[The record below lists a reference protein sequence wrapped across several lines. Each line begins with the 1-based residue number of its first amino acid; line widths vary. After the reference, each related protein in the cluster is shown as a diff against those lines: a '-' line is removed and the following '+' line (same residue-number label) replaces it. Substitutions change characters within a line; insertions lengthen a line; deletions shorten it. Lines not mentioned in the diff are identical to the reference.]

1 MKKLLGVFAHPD
13 DESFTLGGT
22 IAKYTKNG
30 WQVDLICA
38 TKGEA
43 GSGGQYDAQ
52 GDELGNIRQREIRDA
67 AAELGVSSITFLD
80 YKDGTLSNKN
90 PGEIE
95 DKLMDL
101 IAEFTPDVIV
111 TFEPAGISHHPDHIK
126 LTLATTFAFQQY
138 AEGWEEVHPDDPDGP
153 KLYYACIPESVAS
166 FLVKKK
172 VFPAESFGKPWVG
185 VEDKRITTVIDVS
198 RTSAVKA
205 KALHAHVSQ
214 AEDVDRFY
222 SIDNNP
228 LTVKEYFILRMIGTK
243 EVFVGKNDRI
253 SDRL

>member
-1 MKKLLGVFAHPD
+1 
-13 DESFTLGGT
+13 
-22 IAKYTKNG
+22 
-30 WQVDLICA
+30 
-38 TKGEA
+38 
-43 GSGGQYDAQ
+43 
-52 GDELGNIRQREIRDA
+52 
-67 AAELGVSSITFLD
+67 
-80 YKDGTLSNKN
+80 
-90 PGEIE
+90 
-95 DKLMDL
+95 
-101 IAEFTPDVIV
+101 
-111 TFEPAGISHHPDHIK
+111 
-126 LTLATTFAFQQY
+126 
-138 AEGWEEVHPDDPDGP
+138 
-153 KLYYACIPESVAS
+153 
-166 FLVKKK
+166 
-172 VFPAESFGKPWVG
+172 VG